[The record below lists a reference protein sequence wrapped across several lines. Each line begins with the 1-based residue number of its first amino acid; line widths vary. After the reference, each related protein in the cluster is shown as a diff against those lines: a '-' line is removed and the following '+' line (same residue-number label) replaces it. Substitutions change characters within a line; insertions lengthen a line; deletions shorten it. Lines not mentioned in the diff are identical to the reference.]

1 MRRIAAGS
9 RSHRCSG
16 TLPGS
21 VALLAALAV
30 TGCGFRLQGAANL
43 PPDLH
48 RMHVVTSDRY
58 SEFYRKLD
66 DALKAR
72 GVEVVATPQAADA
85 ILTIRRDETGQRVLS
100 VSARNVPRE
109 FEVFYTVSY
118 DVRVDGEIR
127 SGADDLTLT
136 RDYTWNESQVLGKE
150 HEEGVLRSAL
160 ADQLVRAVVT
170 RLSYSE

>member
-1 MRRIAAGS
+1 MRFTRTSQAGAS
-9 RSHRCSG
+9 IVR
-16 TLPGS
+16 TLT
-21 VALLAALAV
+21 LLAALTVA
-30 TGCGFRLQGAANL
+30 GCGFRLQGAANL
-43 PPDLH
+43 PPGLH
-48 RMHVVTSDRY
+48 RMHVVTDDRY

-66 DALKAR
+66 DALQAR
-72 GVEVVATPQAADA
+72 GVEVVATPEAADA

-136 RDYTWNESQVLGKE
+136 RDYTWNEAQVLGKE
-150 HEEGVLRSAL
+150 HEEAVLRSAL